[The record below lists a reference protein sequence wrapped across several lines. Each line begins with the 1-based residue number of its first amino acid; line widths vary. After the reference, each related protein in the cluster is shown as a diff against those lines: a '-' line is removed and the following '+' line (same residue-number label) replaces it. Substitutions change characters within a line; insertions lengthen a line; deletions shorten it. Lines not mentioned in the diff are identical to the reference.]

1 MPCIL
6 GSEDSIA
13 EGAKRSLNIRVS
25 PFQEALYEDIKEL
38 KIANRLILT
47 QCSGM

>member
-1 MPCIL
+1 MPCVL

-13 EGAKRSLNIRVS
+13 GDIWKSLNIRVN
-25 PFQEALYEDIKEL
+25 PFQETLYEDIKEL

-47 QCSGM
+47 QCSGV